1 MIKDGMDD
9 FIVPVD
15 DNDYAVVRKAHVFHF
30 LIMAGIIGCMFK
42 KVFEESG
49 QLFFFAEIRVYVIAI
64 KACNG
69 QHHPLIIIAFI
80 CDVICSYI
88 GLLALLLMMISI
100 TYRLFYYSV
109 LNAQVHYNIYILIV
123 NS

>member
-1 MIKDGMDD
+1 MKQPVMIKDGMDD

-49 QLFFFAEIRVYVIAI
+49 QLFFFAEIRVAGNDRIRANAMGAEECI
-64 KACNG
+64 QGIEKAC
-69 QHHPLIIIAFI
+69 LR
-80 CDVICSYI
+80 
-88 GLLALLLMMISI
+88 
-100 TYRLFYYSV
+100 T
-109 LNAQVHYNIYILIV
+109 VH
-123 NS
+123 

>member
-1 MIKDGMDD
+1 MKQPVMIKDGMDD

-49 QLFFFAEIRVYVIAI
+49 QLFFLLKFVLRVMTGS
-64 KACNG
+64 G
-69 QHHPLIIIAFI
+69 QMPW
-80 CDVICSYI
+80 V
-88 GLLALLLMMISI
+88 
-100 TYRLFYYSV
+100 RK
-109 LNAQVHYNIYILIV
+109 NA
-123 NS
+123 SRA